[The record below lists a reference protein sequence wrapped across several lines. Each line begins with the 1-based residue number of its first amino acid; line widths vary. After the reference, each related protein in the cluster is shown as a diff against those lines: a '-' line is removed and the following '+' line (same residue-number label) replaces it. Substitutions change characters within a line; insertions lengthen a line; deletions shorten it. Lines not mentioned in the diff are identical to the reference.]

1 MLNHSYSGSLIEV
14 DAEDRLAVSVRAVE
28 AGTTVTLTAVDMR
41 TTHATVEPV
50 AWLSPAART
59 VVRTGLVTLPLGTSR
74 TAGAIPTAGTVPTA
88 GAIKAA
94 RTVVIL
100 IVVIVVLVAETE
112 VSISKREVEVI
123 VSEGNASVAQG
134 EAEFVFGFSSSSEQR
149 ES

>member
-74 TAGAIPTAGTVPTA
+74 TAGAI
-88 GAIKAA
+88 KAA